1 MRIKL
6 AGRALVS
13 MALALTLLAGVSL
26 APAQTYPSRPI
37 RIVVPLPPGA
47 NGDLMP
53 RILGQHLSAKLGQ
66 PVVIENRSGAAQ
78 NLGAEY
84 VFRAEPDGHT
94 LLATPQGPL
103 VISPSFVPKLGF
115 EPAQFVPISIMAK
128 LPYILVVH
136 PKVPVA
142 TLAEL
147 IAYAKAHPGKLNIGS
162 PGLGSSSHLTGEMLK
177 LAAGIEMTHVPYAGL
192 APALTDLLAGH
203 TDVMIANLDSSLSQ
217 VQEGKLR
224 GLAVTGETRAPELP
238 GLPAIAESY
247 PEVVSTSWFA
257 VVAPPRTPAAI
268 AGKLS
273 QSFAEILREPEI
285 EKKWREM
292 TLTPV
297 GGTPDEVAA
306 FLKAET
312 ERWRKVIVSGG
323 IKRQ

>member
-1 MRIKL
+1 MPVR
-6 AGRALVS
+6 GRLV
-13 MALALTLLAGVSL
+13 ALALCALAGTTPV
-26 APAQTYPSRPI
+26 AAQTYPSKPI
-37 RIVVPLPPGA
+37 RIVVPLPPGS

-53 RILGQHLSAKLGQ
+53 RILGQRLAIKLGQ

-84 VFRAEPDGHT
+84 VSRAEPDGTT

-103 VISPSFVPKLGF
+103 VISPSFVPNLPF
-115 EPAQFVPISIMAK
+115 DPSQFVPITIMAK

-136 PKVPVA
+136 PKLPVSTFA
-142 TLAEL
+142 AF
-147 IAYAKAHPGKLNIGS
+147 IAYAKANPGKLNYGT

-177 LAAGIEMTHVPYAGL
+177 LAAHIQMTHVPYAGL

-203 TDVMIANLDSSLSQ
+203 TDVMTANLDSVLSQ
-217 VQEGKLR
+217 VQEGRLR
-224 GLAVTGETRAPELP
+224 GLAVTSEQRAPELP
-238 GLPAIAESY
+238 DLPAIAETY

-257 VVAPPRTPAAI
+257 VVAPPKTPPEI
-268 AGKLS
+268 ASLLS
-273 QSFAEILREPEI
+273 RAFAEILREPEI
-285 EKKWREM
+285 EQKWREM

-297 GGTPDEVAA
+297 GGTPDQVGA

-312 ERWRKVIVSGG
+312 ARWRKVIVSGG